1 MGSVIMHLDDD
12 ELQWCLEGAKGIVKH
27 YSKKGVNGSGSY
39 NHNKVSS
46 NLVGFKSEVGVKKW
60 LLLDFDKKDVKCHF
74 EEYLIPNSKGDIEVF
89 FQPLEVKGLRPKHWD
104 SFQRCIPPHQL
115 KKYVEKDAIAIW
127 TVASGDIMDNEVI
140 LKGWNYCWEVEKYG
154 EFIQTICANIWLK
167 DPELMR
173 PMDTL
178 FDELMYKCMIQA

>member
-74 EEYLIPNSKGDIEVF
+74 EDYLI
-89 FQPLEVKGLRPKHWD
+89 
-104 SFQRCIPPHQL
+104 
-115 KKYVEKDAIAIW
+115 
-127 TVASGDIMDNEVI
+127 
-140 LKGWNYCWEVEKYG
+140 
-154 EFIQTICANIWLK
+154 
-167 DPELMR
+167 
-173 PMDTL
+173 
-178 FDELMYKCMIQA
+178 

>member
-1 MGSVIMHLDDD
+1 MITVSPKAQEHVFALRNEAQLTPEYFLRVSVAGGG
-12 ELQWCLEGAKGIVKH
+12 C
-27 YSKKGVNGSGSY
+27 SGLSY
-39 NHNKVSS
+39 K
-46 NLVGFKSEVGVKKW
+46 
-60 LLLDFDKKDVKCHF
+60 LDFDKKDVKCHF
-74 EEYLIPNSKGDIEVF
+74 EDYLIPNSKGDIEVF
-89 FQPLEVKGLRPKHWD
+89 EQPLEVKGLRPKHWD

-127 TVASGDIMDNEVI
+127 TVASGDIMNNEVI